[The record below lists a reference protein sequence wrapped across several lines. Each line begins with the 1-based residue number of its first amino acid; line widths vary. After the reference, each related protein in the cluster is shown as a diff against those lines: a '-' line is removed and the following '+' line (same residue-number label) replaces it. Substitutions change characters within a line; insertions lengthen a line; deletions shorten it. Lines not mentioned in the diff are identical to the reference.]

1 MVIVDLNQTLI
12 ATLMAHL
19 GQDIEHQED
28 MLRSMVLSSLL
39 NIRKRFKG
47 DGQMVL
53 AADSISWRRNVFPYY
68 KANRS
73 KSKEDSP
80 LDWEAV
86 FKSLNLIRDELH
98 EWFPY
103 IVIHENGA
111 EGDDVI
117 GVLVHQFGQVL
128 GGDRIVIVSG
138 DKDFKQLHGYSN
150 VYQWDHVNKKRV
162 TCDDPEG
169 FLFEHIMRGDSGDGI
184 PNVRSRGDCFVT
196 KTKQMPVTT
205 KLIEQMR
212 SLVDPLAHAEYGENF
227 SRNRRLIDLAYT
239 PADLKQRIL
248 DNYFAQLDKP
258 RKNLLPYFIAKKLK
272 LLAPHAG
279 EF

>member
-19 GQDIEHQED
+19 GQGIEHDEG
-28 MLRSMVLSSLL
+28 MLRSMVLGSLL
-39 NIRKRFKG
+39 NIRKRFKD
-47 DGQMVL
+47 DGQMIL
-53 AADSISWRRNVFPYY
+53 AADHISWRRSVFPYY

-80 LDWEAV
+80 LDWDAV
-86 FKSLNLIRDELH
+86 FKTLNLIRDELH

-103 IVIHENGA
+103 IVIHEEGA
-111 EGDDVI
+111 EGDDII
-117 GVLVHQFGQVL
+117 GVLVHEHGQIL
-128 GGDRIVIVSG
+128 GGEKIVIVSG
-138 DKDFKQLHGYSN
+138 DKDFKQLHGYAN

-162 TCDDPEG
+162 TCDDPDA
-169 FLFEHIMRGDSGDGI
+169 FLVEHIVRGDSGDGV

-196 KTKQMPVTT
+196 KTKQLPITA
-205 KLIEQMR
+205 KI
-212 SLVDPLAHAEYGENF
+212 LAEMAKAGETHPEYGDNYR
-227 SRNRRLIDLAYT
+227 RNSQLIDLKNT
-239 PADLKQRIL
+239 PDELRERIL
-248 DNYFAQLDKP
+248 ANYKAQLGKP

-272 LLAPHAG
+272 LLAPNAG